1 MFNQYDDIIL
11 VQDLAKMLKIGKNK
25 AYNLLQSGQI
35 KAKKDRTGYWVIQ
48 KTAVIEYTKASNA

>member
-11 VQDLAKMLKIGKNK
+11 VQDLTKMLKIGKNK

-35 KAKKDRTGYWVIQ
+35 RAKKDRTGHWIVQ
-48 KTAVIEYTKASNA
+48 KAAVIEYTNADKA